1 MKMTKKTLFLA
12 LLAAIVLS
20 SCAQFQP
27 TAVWESDPRGFP
39 PIEWEPEPQ
48 GFQINKNDAA
58 KIGHK
63 IWMNEGAGK
72 EKNLTVWDK
81 DENFAS
87 LGIGHFIWYPA
98 GIRAPYQEP
107 FPQLLEF
114 LQQQLVQLPEW
125 LQNRPDCPWNSQDA
139 FHKDIN
145 SSEMLS
151 LRKLLKDTIP
161 QQVLF
166 IIKRLEQT
174 LPRMMSV
181 LPTEEQRTYVRQQF
195 EHLAQTPMGIYALI
209 DYMNFKGEG
218 TSETER
224 YQGQGWGL
232 LQVLENMPGNSDNA
246 VAEFVQAADQV
257 LTRRVQNAP
266 IDESHRLVGWRYRLK
281 TYTYDYNAS

>member
-1 MKMTKKTLFLA
+1 MKMTPKTIFLA

-20 SCAQFQP
+20 SCAATQSKQDA
-27 TAVWESDPRGFP
+27 TAVWESDPRGFAA
-39 PIEWEPEPQ
+39 IDWEQEPQ
-48 GFQINKNDAA
+48 GIQINQNDAA

-81 DENFAS
+81 DENLVS

-98 GIRAPYQEP
+98 GIKAPFPEQ

-114 LQQQLVQLPEW
+114 LQQQQVQLPEW
-125 LQNRPDCPWNSQDA
+125 LQNSPYCPWNSQEA
-139 FHKDIN
+139 FYKDIN
-145 SSEMLS
+145 SSKMLS

-161 QQVLF
+161 LQVQF
-166 IIKRLEQT
+166 IIKRLEHT

-195 EHLAQTPMGIYALI
+195 DRVAQTPMGIYALI

-218 TSETER
+218 TSKTER

-257 LTRRVQNAP
+257 LTRRVRNAP
-266 IDESHRLVGWRYRLK
+266 RDESHRLVGWRYRLK
-281 TYTYDYNAS
+281 TYTYD